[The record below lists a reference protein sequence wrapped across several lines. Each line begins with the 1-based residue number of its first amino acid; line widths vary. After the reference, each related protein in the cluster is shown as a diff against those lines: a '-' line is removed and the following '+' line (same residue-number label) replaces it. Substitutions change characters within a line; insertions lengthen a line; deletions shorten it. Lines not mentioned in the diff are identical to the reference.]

1 MATRRQPLAFGWLL
15 PGLTAAIVLVVVAL
29 AAFLALWFSAPET
42 SWNALIR
49 DSYLWHVVRFSF
61 WQAFLSALF
70 FGATGDIPRPRPVPA
85 SLPRAHAAAAPLR
98 DDLNSA
104 GTGGGLRHS

>member
-15 PGLTAAIVLVVVAL
+15 PGVTAAIILVVVAL
-29 AAFLALWFSAPET
+29 AAFLALWFSAPEAA
-42 SWNALIR
+42 WGVLIG

-70 FGATGDIPRPRPVPA
+70 SVLPA
-85 SLPRAHAAAAPLR
+85 IFLARALYRLSLIHI
-98 DDLNSA
+98 
-104 GTGGGLRHS
+104 

>member
-70 FGATGDIPRPRPVPA
+70 RCYRRYSSPA
-85 SLPRAHAAAAPLR
+85 PC
-98 DDLNSA
+98 
-104 GTGGGLRHS
+104 TGGASPAARCCCAFAR